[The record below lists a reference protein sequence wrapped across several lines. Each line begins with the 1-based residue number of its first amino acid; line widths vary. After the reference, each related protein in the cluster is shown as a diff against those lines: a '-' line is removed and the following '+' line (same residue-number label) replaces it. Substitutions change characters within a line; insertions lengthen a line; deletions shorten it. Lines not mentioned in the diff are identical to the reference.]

1 MTEWKMSE
9 LESVKELT
17 DSDLEKTVGG
27 NGNPLLTGSI
37 ISWFKIFNKTKHK
50 ENYKKSHSTN
60 SLVEC
65 FFIRIV

>member
-27 NGNPLLTGSI
+27 SGELLTIGDFD
-37 ISWFKIFNKTKHK
+37 WLRIFNSRKQR
-50 ENYKKSHSTN
+50 HS
-60 SLVEC
+60 
-65 FFIRIV
+65 

>member
-27 NGNPLLTGSI
+27 NWEVGSI
-37 ISWFKIFNKTKHK
+37 ISWLPF
-50 ENYKKSHSTN
+50 SN
-60 SLVEC
+60 SKPQRKL
-65 FFIRIV
+65 

>member
-27 NGNPLLTGSI
+27 NSNILTANAFD
-37 ISWFKIFNKTKHK
+37 WFKKFQEKTQKHM
-50 ENYKKSHSTN
+50 
-60 SLVEC
+60 
-65 FFIRIV
+65 

>member
-27 NGNPLLTGSI
+27 DNIPLLTGVGD
-37 ISWFKIFNKTKHK
+37 WFNFFKGKTKDL
-50 ENYKKSHSTN
+50 T
-60 SLVEC
+60 
-65 FFIRIV
+65 

>member
-27 NGNPLLTGSI
+27 NGNTLATATFDWLR
-37 ISWFKIFNKTKHK
+37 IFNSR
-50 ENYKKSHSTN
+50 NQRQS
-60 SLVEC
+60 
-65 FFIRIV
+65 

>member
-27 NGNPLLTGSI
+27 DSNTLTTNVFD
-37 ISWFKIFNKTKHK
+37 WFKYFNSR
-50 ENYKKSHSTN
+50 NQRQS
-60 SLVEC
+60 
-65 FFIRIV
+65 

>member
-27 NGNPLLTGSI
+27 DSIPLLTGVGD
-37 ISWFKIFNKTKHK
+37 WFNFFKGKTKDR
-50 ENYKKSHSTN
+50 T
-60 SLVEC
+60 
-65 FFIRIV
+65 

>member
-27 NGNPLLTGSI
+27 SGNILITGG
-37 ISWFKIFNKTKHK
+37 FDLFGFLRERTKNH
-50 ENYKKSHSTN
+50 
-60 SLVEC
+60 
-65 FFIRIV
+65 I